1 MPAQFDN
8 VSVVKSANI
17 YFDGKCIS
25 HTVLFPDGS
34 RKITHITEVTGMEG
48 DIVQLQDIFLFKQD
62 GYDENGKIKGKF
74 VATGNIPDFCQ
85 DLARRGIPV
94 DLSIFQ
100 PPKSL

>member
-1 MPAQFDN
+1 MIVQQ
-8 VSVVKSANI
+8 SR
-17 YFDGKCIS
+17 
-25 HTVLFPDGS
+25 FPDGS

-62 GYDENGKIKGKF
+62 GYDEKGNIRGKF

-85 DLARRGIPV
+85 DLARRGVPV

-100 PPKSL
+100 PPKNL